1 MYLCIDFIYNMYM
14 VMNKKKCL
22 YVALASV
29 MLATSCSSEQ
39 DTMGGRISNRSI
51 LFNPTVPHATSSRA
65 VETTIDNLD
74 AFKVTAFLPGA
85 DNYMEN
91 VAYTKADGAW
101 STNDGNFFWPTS
113 SEYLNFYAYAPAEP
127 CKMATSE
134 DADGASFSISH
145 QFQKLENFSPNAAAA
160 EQKDFIYA
168 YAKGNLEENGTDGVD
183 IKFKHALSQITVAAK
198 NDNKAYTV
206 KVSGVKIGNVMS
218 KSSFSFPSTGGNGN
232 DASWSQD
239 SQTGEYT
246 TSLSEA
252 VTLGSDATDFK
263 DQGNV
268 PFMLIPQSLTSTNK
282 ASEGAY
288 IALKVSIAM
297 QGGKVLCSDKWAYV
311 GIGGSWQMGK
321 RYNYT
326 LDFSNGAGQDAD
338 GNLIISGKGIKLSVN
353 MGDWTAED
361 VDLPKVD
368 NTLPELPA
376 IANCLILDPTG
387 ANVGKIDVV
396 NNINI
401 FWSNPDVGDAANVL
415 DKKSEWV
422 AEVIWQDINSRAIN
436 FCNAAGNIIS
446 GDTYEGTG
454 NQPLYVKA
462 VGGKKGNVVVGVKK
476 KGAGND
482 AYLWSWHLWITE
494 EPQLVGGFMDRNLGA
509 TSATPSDGDKTYG
522 LYYQFGRK
530 DPFTGDI
537 NRYDINGTSIGK
549 TTVADGKVTFAK
561 AMQTPEVFYTYG
573 SSSGSDWASPNNY
586 TTKKWNDITDAA
598 GKSLFDPSPKGWRLP
613 SKEEYSNFS
622 STTFTW
628 DSSNKGRTYEG
639 NWFPA
644 AGCRDSNHGSMS
656 GVGSFGFDWSS
667 SPSNDNDGYSLYFY
681 SGFVDPSNIGYRAGG
696 FGLRCVQE

>member
-1 MYLCIDFIYNMYM
+1 
-14 VMNKKKCL
+14 
-22 YVALASV
+22 
-29 MLATSCSSEQ
+29 
-39 DTMGGRISNRSI
+39 MGGRISNRSI
-51 LFNPTVPHATSSRA
+51 LFNPTVPHTTSSRA

-91 VAYTKADGAW
+91 VAYTKADGVW

-127 CKMATSE
+127 CKMATTE
-134 DADGASFSISH
+134 DSDGASFSIGH
-145 QFQKLENFSPNAAAA
+145 QFQKLENFSPNAATA

-218 KSSFSFPSTGGNGN
+218 KSTFSFPSTGGDGN
-232 DASWSQD
+232 DASWTQD
-239 SQTGEYT
+239 SQTGSYT
-246 TSLSEA
+246 TEWESGAVELS
-252 VTLGSDATDFK
+252 SDVKDFK

-268 PFMLIPQSLTSTNK
+268 PFMLIPQSLISANK
-282 ASEGAY
+282 AADGAY

-297 QGGKVLCSDKWAYV
+297 QGGKVLCSDKWTYV
-311 GIGGSWQMGK
+311 AIDTDWQMGK

-338 GNLIISGKGIKLSVN
+338 GNLIISGKGIKLTVN

-368 NTLPELPA
+368 YSLPELPA
-376 IANCLILDPTG
+376 TANCLILDPTG
-387 ANVGKIDVV
+387 ANVGKIDVA

-422 AEVIWQDINSRAIN
+422 AEVIWQDINARAIN

-476 KGAGND
+476 KGAGKD

-549 TTVADGKVTFAK
+549 TTVTSGKVTFAK
-561 AMQTPEVFYTYG
+561 AMQTPATFYTYG
-573 SSSGSDWASPNNY
+573 SGNNDWASPNNY
-586 TTKKWNDITDAA
+586 TSKNWNDISESD
-598 GKSLFDPSPKGWRLP
+598 GKTFFDPCPEGWRLP
-613 SKEEYSNFS
+613 TKAEYSNFS
-622 STTFTW
+622 TTTFTW
-628 DSSNKGRTYEG
+628 DATNSGRTYNG

-644 AGCRDSNHGSMS
+644 AGYRNSDDGSMS
-656 GVGSFGFDWSS
+656 YVGSGGNYWSA
-667 SPSNDNDGYSLYFY
+667 SPDSENLGYSLYFLSGY
-681 SGFVDPSNIGYRAGG
+681 VNPAYGNYRASGFSV
-696 FGLRCVQE
+696 RCVQE

>member
-1 MYLCIDFIYNMYM
+1 
-14 VMNKKKCL
+14 
-22 YVALASV
+22 
-29 MLATSCSSEQ
+29 
-39 DTMGGRISNRSI
+39 MGGVNLSNQTI
-51 LFNPTVPHATSSRA
+51 QINPSVGHPSSRA

-101 STNDGNFFWPTS
+101 STNEGNFFWPTS

-127 CKMATSE
+127 CKMATTE
-134 DADGASFSISH
+134 DADGASFSIGH

-183 IKFKHALSQITVAAK
+183 IKFKHAFSQITIAAK

-218 KSSFSFPSTGGNGN
+218 KSTFSFPSTGGDGN

-239 SQTGEYT
+239 SQTGSYT
-246 TSLSEA
+246 TEWENGAVELS
-252 VTLGSDATDFK
+252 SDVKDFK

-268 PFMLIPQSLTSTNK
+268 PFMLIPQSLTSANK
-282 ASEGAY
+282 AADGAY

-326 LDFSNGAGQDAD
+326 LDFSNGAGQDGE
-338 GNLIISGKGIKLSVN
+338 GNLIISGKGIRLSVN

-361 VDLPKVD
+361 VDIPEN

-376 IANCLILDPTG
+376 TANCLILDPTG
-387 ANVGKIDVV
+387 DNVGKIDVV

-422 AEVIWQDINSRAIN
+422 AEVIWQDIDSRAIN
-436 FCNAAGNIIS
+436 FCNAAGDVVP
-446 GDTYEGTG
+446 GDSYEGKG

-509 TSATPSDGDKTYG
+509 TSATPTDGSKTYG

-537 NRYDINGTSIGK
+537 NRYDINGNSVGK
-549 TTVADGKVTFAK
+549 TTITSGLETFAK
-561 AMQTPEVFYTYG
+561 AMQTPEVFYTLAG
-573 SSSGSDWASPNNY
+573 DWAWPNNY
-586 TTKKWNDITDAA
+586 TSKNWNDITDAN
-598 GKSLFDPSPKGWRLP
+598 GKSLFDPSPEGWRLP

-622 STTFTW
+622 TSTFTW
-628 DSSNKGRTYEG
+628 DYSNKGRTYEG

-644 AGCRDSNHGSMS
+644 AGYRGSNNGSMYA
-656 GVGSFGFDWSS
+656 VGILGYSWSLSPHSDDDGYLLNFDSS
-667 SPSNDNDGYSLYFY
+667 SVYPYYDSRRAC
-681 SGFVDPSNIGYRAGG
+681 GFS
-696 FGLRCVQE
+696 LRCVQE

>member
-1 MYLCIDFIYNMYM
+1 M
-14 VMNKKKCL
+14 KKKNCL

-29 MLATSCSSEQ
+29 MLATSCSNEQ
-39 DTMGGRISNRSI
+39 EVMGGVNLSNRSI

-101 STNDGNFFWPTS
+101 STNEGNFFWPTS
-113 SEYLNFYAYAPAEP
+113 SEYLNFYAYAPTEP
-127 CKMATSE
+127 CKMATNE
-134 DADGASFSISH
+134 DADGASFSIDH

-183 IKFKHALSQITVAAK
+183 IKFKHALSQITIAAK

-218 KSSFSFPSTGGNGN
+218 KSTFSFPSTGGDGN

-239 SQTGEYT
+239 SQTGSYT
-246 TSLSEA
+246 TEWENGAVELS
-252 VTLGSDATDFK
+252 SDVKDFK

-268 PFMLIPQSLTSTNK
+268 PFMLIPQSLTSANK
-282 ASEGAY
+282 AADGAY

-297 QGGKVLCSDKWAYV
+297 QGGKVLCSGKWAYV
-311 GIGGSWQMGK
+311 GIGDAWQMGK

-326 LDFSNGAGQDAD
+326 LDFSNGAGQDAE
-338 GNLIISGKGIKLSVN
+338 GNLIISGKNIKLSVN

-361 VDLPKVD
+361 KNIPDYS
-368 NTLPELPA
+368 LPELPA
-376 IANCLILDPTG
+376 TANCLILDPTG
-387 ANVGKIDVV
+387 TSVGKIDVV

-401 FWSNPDVGDAANVL
+401 FWSNPDVGDATNVL

-422 AEVIWQDINSRAIN
+422 AEVIWQDINARAIN
-436 FCNAAGNIIS
+436 FCNAAGEVIS

-494 EPQLVGGFMDRNLGA
+494 EPKIIGGFMDRNLGA

-549 TTVADGKVTFAK
+549 TTVTYGPVSFAK
-561 AMQTPEVFYTYG
+561 AMQTPAVFYTHNRGTY
-573 SSSGSDWASPNNY
+573 DWASPNHFKI
-586 TTKKWNDITDAA
+586 KKWNDITDAA
-598 GKSLFDPSPKGWRLP
+598 GKSLFDPSPEGWRLP

-622 STTFTW
+622 ESTFTW
-628 DSSNKGRTYEG
+628 NSSNQDGRTYEG
-639 NWFPA
+639 NWFPV
-644 AGCRDSNHGSMS
+644 AGYRAFIGIGSLS
-656 GVGSFGFDWSS
+656 DVRQNGDYWSS
-667 SPSNDNDGYSLYFY
+667 SPYSSD
-681 SGFVDPSNIGYRAGG
+681 SGICLGFNQNSHLDPSSYYERTKGCCV
-696 FGLRCVQE
+696 RCVQE

>member
-1 MYLCIDFIYNMYM
+1 MYM

-85 DNYMEN
+85 NNYMEN

-113 SEYLNFYAYAPAEP
+113 SEYLNFYAYAPADP

-134 DADGASFSISH
+134 DADGASFSIDH

-218 KSSFSFPSTGGNGN
+218 KSSFKFPSSGGDGN

-239 SQTGEYT
+239 SQTGSYT
-246 TSLSEA
+246 TEWESGAVELS
-252 VTLGSDATDFK
+252 SDVKDFK

-268 PFMLIPQSLTSTNK
+268 PFMLIPQSLTSANK
-282 ASEGAY
+282 AADGAY

-311 GIGGSWQMGK
+311 GIGDSWQMGK

-326 LDFSNGAGQDAD
+326 LDFSNGAGQDEE
-338 GNLIISGKGIKLSVN
+338 GNQLISGKDIKLNVN
-353 MGDWTAED
+353 IGDWTAEG
-361 VDLPKVD
+361 VNLP
-368 NTLPELPA
+368 NYSLPELPA
-376 IANCLILDPTG
+376 TANCLILDPTG

-436 FCNAAGNIIS
+436 FCNASGNVIS
-446 GDTYEGTG
+446 GDTYEGKG
-454 NQPLYVKA
+454 NQPLYVKT
-462 VGGKKGNVVVGVKK
+462 VGGKKGNIIVGVKK

-509 TSATPSDGDKTYG
+509 MSATPSDGAKTHG

-537 NRYDINGTSIGK
+537 DRYDINGTSIGK
-549 TTVADGKVTFAK
+549 TTVTSGKVTFAK
-561 AMQTPEVFYTYG
+561 AMQTPAVFYTYG
-573 SSSGSDWASPNNY
+573 NSSTYDWASPNNY
-586 TTKKWNDITDAA
+586 TSKKWNDITDAA

-613 SKEEYSNFS
+613 NRENFSNFS
-622 STTFTW
+622 TTTFTW

-644 AGCRDSNHGSMS
+644 AGCRNSNNGSVYD
-656 GVGSFGFDWSS
+656 VGSYGYYWSS
-667 SPSNDNDGYSLYFY
+667 SPYYVNSGYYLNFV
-681 SGFVDPSNIGYRAGG
+681 SGYVLPSHGNNRAAG
-696 FGLRCVQE
+696 FSVRCVQE

>member
-1 MYLCIDFIYNMYM
+1 
-14 VMNKKKCL
+14 
-22 YVALASV
+22 
-29 MLATSCSSEQ
+29 
-39 DTMGGRISNRSI
+39 
-51 LFNPTVPHATSSRA
+51 
-65 VETTIDNLD
+65 
-74 AFKVTAFLPGA
+74 
-85 DNYMEN
+85 MEN
-91 VAYTKADGAW
+91 VAYIKADGAW

-127 CKMATSE
+127 CKMATTE
-134 DADGASFSISH
+134 DADGASFSIGH

-183 IKFKHALSQITVAAK
+183 IKFKHALSQITIAAK

-218 KSSFSFPSTGGNGN
+218 KSTFSFPSSGGEGN
-232 DASWSQD
+232 DASWAQD

-246 TSLSEA
+246 TEWESSAVELS
-252 VTLGSDATDFK
+252 SDVKDFK
-263 DQGNV
+263 NQGNV

-282 ASEGAY
+282 AADGAY

-311 GIGGSWQMGK
+311 GIGDSWQMGK

-338 GNLIISGKGIKLSVN
+338 GNLIISGKNIKLSVN
-353 MGDWTAED
+353 IGDWTAEG
-361 VDLPKVD
+361 VNLP
-368 NTLPELPA
+368 NYSLPELPA
-376 IANCLILDPTG
+376 TANCLILDPTG

-401 FWSNPDVGDAANVL
+401 FWSNPAVGDAANVL

-422 AEVIWQDINSRAIN
+422 AEVIWQDIDSRAIN
-436 FCNAAGNIIS
+436 FCNAAGDVVP
-446 GDTYEGTG
+446 GDSYEGKG

-509 TSATPSDGDKTYG
+509 TSATPTDGSKTYG

-537 NRYDINGTSIGK
+537 NRYDINGNSVGK
-549 TTVADGKVTFAK
+549 TTITSGLETFAK
-561 AMQTPEVFYTYG
+561 AMQTPEVFYTLAG
-573 SSSGSDWASPNNY
+573 DWAWPNNY
-586 TTKKWNDITDAA
+586 TSKNWNDITDAN
-598 GKSLFDPSPKGWRLP
+598 GKSLFDPSPEGWRLP

-622 STTFTW
+622 TSTFTW
-628 DSSNKGRTYEG
+628 DYSNKGRTYEG

-644 AGCRDSNHGSMS
+644 AGYRGSNNGSMYA
-656 GVGSFGFDWSS
+656 VGILGYSWSLSPHSDDDGYLLNFDSS
-667 SPSNDNDGYSLYFY
+667 SVYPYYDSRRAC
-681 SGFVDPSNIGYRAGG
+681 GFS
-696 FGLRCVQE
+696 LRCVQE

>member
-1 MYLCIDFIYNMYM
+1 MSRTLW
-14 VMNKKKCL
+14 
-22 YVALASV
+22 
-29 MLATSCSSEQ
+29 
-39 DTMGGRISNRSI
+39 GGRISNRSI
-51 LFNPTVPHATSSRA
+51 LLNPTVPHATSSRA

-134 DADGASFSISH
+134 DANGASFSIDH

-218 KSSFSFPSTGGNGN
+218 KSTFSFPSSGGDGN

-239 SQTGEYT
+239 SQTGSYT
-246 TSLSEA
+246 TEWE
-252 VTLGSDATDFK
+252 SDAVELSSDVKDFK

-268 PFMLIPQSLTSTNK
+268 PFMLIPQSLTSTSK
-282 ASEGAY
+282 AADGAY

-311 GIGGSWQMGK
+311 GIGDSWQMGK

-361 VDLPKVD
+361 VDIPEN

-376 IANCLILDPTG
+376 TASCLILDPTG

-422 AEVIWQDINSRAIN
+422 AEVIWQDINARAIN
-436 FCNAAGNIIS
+436 FCNANGDVVP
-446 GDTYEGTG
+446 GDTYEGKG
-454 NQPLYVKA
+454 NQPLYIKA

-509 TSATPSDGDKTYG
+509 TSATPSDGAKTHG

-549 TTVADGKVTFAK
+549 TTVTSGKVTFAK
-561 AMQTPEVFYTYG
+561 AMQTPGVFYTFG
-573 SSSGSDWASPNNY
+573 SGTYDWASPNNY

-598 GKSLFDPSPKGWRLP
+598 GKSLFDPSPEGWRLP
-613 SKEEYSNFS
+613 SKEEYFNFS
-622 STTFTW
+622 ESTFTW

-644 AGCRDSNHGSMS
+644 AGCRSS
-656 GVGSFGFDWSS
+656 GDVSINYVGSDGFYWCSL
-667 SPSNDNDGYSLYFY
+667 PDNDYYGYRLYFH
-681 SGFVDPSNIGYRAGG
+681 SGGVHPSENVSRSL
-696 FGLRCVQE
+696 GLSVRCVQE

>member
-1 MYLCIDFIYNMYM
+1 M
-14 VMNKKKCL
+14 
-22 YVALASV
+22 SR
-29 MLATSCSSEQ
+29 MLW
-39 DTMGGRISNRSI
+39 GVNLSNRSI

-91 VAYTKADGAW
+91 VAYIKADGAW

-127 CKMATSE
+127 CKMATTE
-134 DADGASFSISH
+134 DADGASFSIGH

-183 IKFKHALSQITVAAK
+183 IKFKHALSQITIAAK

-218 KSSFSFPSTGGNGN
+218 KSTFSFPSSGGEGN
-232 DASWSQD
+232 DASWAQD

-246 TSLSEA
+246 TEWESSAVELS
-252 VTLGSDATDFK
+252 SDVKDFK
-263 DQGNV
+263 NQGNV

-282 ASEGAY
+282 AADGAY

-311 GIGGSWQMGK
+311 GIGDSWQMGK

-338 GNLIISGKGIKLSVN
+338 GNLIISGKNIKLSVN
-353 MGDWTAED
+353 IGDWTAEG
-361 VDLPKVD
+361 VNLP
-368 NTLPELPA
+368 NYSLPELPA
-376 IANCLILDPTG
+376 TANCLILDPTG

-401 FWSNPDVGDAANVL
+401 FWSNPAVGDAANVL

-422 AEVIWQDINSRAIN
+422 AEVIWQDIDSRAIN
-436 FCNAAGNIIS
+436 FCNAAGDVVP
-446 GDTYEGTG
+446 GDSYEGKG

-509 TSATPSDGDKTYG
+509 TSATPTDGSKTYG

-537 NRYDINGTSIGK
+537 NRYDINGNSVGK
-549 TTVADGKVTFAK
+549 TTITSGLETFAK
-561 AMQTPEVFYTYG
+561 AMQTPEVFYTLAG
-573 SSSGSDWASPNNY
+573 DWAWPNNY
-586 TTKKWNDITDAA
+586 TSKNWNDITDAN
-598 GKSLFDPSPKGWRLP
+598 GKSLFDPSPEGWRLP

-622 STTFTW
+622 TNTFTW
-628 DSSNKGRTYEG
+628 DYSNKGRTYEG

-644 AGCRDSNHGSMS
+644 AGYRGSNNGSMYA
-656 GVGSFGFDWSS
+656 VGILGYSWSLSPHSDDDGYLLNFDSS
-667 SPSNDNDGYSLYFY
+667 SVYPYYDSRRAC
-681 SGFVDPSNIGYRAGG
+681 GFS
-696 FGLRCVQE
+696 LRCVQE

>member
-1 MYLCIDFIYNMYM
+1 M
-14 VMNKKKCL
+14 KKKYSL

-29 MLATSCSSEQ
+29 MLATSCSTEQ

-51 LFNPTVPHATSSRA
+51 LLNPTVPHAATSRA

-101 STNDGNFFWPTS
+101 STNEGNFFWPTS

-127 CKMATSE
+127 CKMSTNE
-134 DADGASFSISH
+134 DADGASFNINH

-183 IKFKHALSQITVAAK
+183 IKFKHALSQITIAAK

-218 KSSFSFPSTGGNGN
+218 KSTFSFPSSGGDGN

-239 SQTGEYT
+239 SQTGSYT
-246 TSLSEA
+246 TEWENGAVELS
-252 VTLGSDATDFK
+252 SDVKDFK

-268 PFMLIPQSLTSTNK
+268 PFMLIPQSLTSANK
-282 ASEGAY
+282 AADGAY

-311 GIGGSWQMGK
+311 GIGDSWQMGK

-361 VDLPKVD
+361 VDIPEN

-376 IANCLILDPTG
+376 TANCLILDPTG
-387 ANVGKIDVV
+387 SNVGKIDVV

-436 FCNAAGNIIS
+436 FCNAAGDVAP
-446 GDTYEGTG
+446 GDTYEGKG
-454 NQPLYVKA
+454 NQPLYIKA

-494 EPQLVGGFMDRNLGA
+494 EPQLVSGFMDRNLGA
-509 TSATPSDGDKTYG
+509 MSANPSDGDKTYG

-537 NRYDINGTSIGK
+537 DRYDINGTSIGK
-549 TTVADGKVTFAK
+549 TTLTSGKVTFAK
-561 AMQTPEVFYTYG
+561 AMQTPGVFYTFGNSLLAY
-573 SSSGSDWASPNNY
+573 DWASPNNY
-586 TTKKWNDITDAA
+586 NTKKWNDITDAA
-598 GKSLFDPSPKGWRLP
+598 GKSLFDPSPEGWRLP
-613 SKEEYSNFS
+613 SKEEYSDFD
-622 STTFTW
+622 TKTFIW
-628 DSSNKGRTYEG
+628 DSSNKGSTYNA

-644 AGCRDSNHGSMS
+644 AGERNINYGKMEY
-656 GVGSFGFDWSS
+656 VGRKGNCWNS
-667 SPSNDNDGYSLYFY
+667 SPKNHQDGCRLVFCNDFLYTDLSNPRANGYS
-681 SGFVDPSNIGYRAGG
+681 V
-696 FGLRCVQE
+696 RCVQE

>member
-1 MYLCIDFIYNMYM
+1 MSRTLW
-14 VMNKKKCL
+14 
-22 YVALASV
+22 
-29 MLATSCSSEQ
+29 
-39 DTMGGRISNRSI
+39 GGRISNRSI

-101 STNDGNFFWPTS
+101 STNEGNFFWPTS

-134 DADGASFSISH
+134 DTDGASFNVNH

-160 EQKDFIYA
+160 GQKDFIYA
-168 YAKGNLEENGTDGVD
+168 YAKGNLEDNGTDGVD

-218 KSSFSFPSTGGNGN
+218 KSTFSFPSTGGDGN

-246 TSLSEA
+246 TEWESSAVELS
-252 VTLGSDATDFK
+252 SDVKDFK

-282 ASEGAY
+282 ASDGAY

-326 LDFSNGAGQDAD
+326 LDFSNGAGQDAE
-338 GNLIISGKGIKLSVN
+338 GNLIISGKGIKFTVN
-353 MGDWTAED
+353 MGDWTVEE
-361 VDLPKVD
+361 VDLPEN

-376 IANCLILDPTG
+376 TANCLILDPTG
-387 ANVGKIDVV
+387 NSVGKIDVA

-436 FCNAAGNIIS
+436 FCNASGNIIS
-446 GDTYEGTG
+446 GDTYEGKG
-454 NQPLYVKA
+454 NQPLYIKA

-509 TSATPSDGDKTYG
+509 MSATPSDGAKTRG

-537 NRYDINGTSIGK
+537 DRYDINGTSIGE
-549 TTVADGKVTFAK
+549 TTIASGYVSFAK
-561 AMQTPEVFYTYG
+561 AMQTPRVFYTYYND
-573 SSSGSDWASPNNY
+573 SSYDWASPNNY
-586 TTKKWNDITDAA
+586 TSKKWNDITDAA
-598 GKSLFDPSPKGWRLP
+598 GKSLFDPSPEGWRLP
-613 SKEEYSNFS
+613 NKEEYSNFS
-622 STTFTW
+622 TTTFIW
-628 DSSNKGRTYEG
+628 NSGKGRTYEG
-639 NWFPA
+639 NWFPT
-644 AGCRDSNHGSMS
+644 AGYRSSVVG
-656 GVGSFGFDWSS
+656 GVGSNPSDGLYWSS
-667 SPSNDNDGYSLYFY
+667 SPINGNYGYSLDFR
-681 SGFVDPSNIGYRAGG
+681 SSDVDPSNTSGRANG
-696 FGLRCVQE
+696 FSVRCVQE

>member
-1 MYLCIDFIYNMYM
+1 M
-14 VMNKKKCL
+14 KKKNCL

-29 MLATSCSSEQ
+29 MLATSCSNEQ
-39 DTMGGRISNRSI
+39 DVMGGVNLSNQTI
-51 LFNPTVPHATSSRA
+51 QINPSVGHPSSRA

-101 STNDGNFFWPTS
+101 STNEGNFFWPTS

-127 CKMATSE
+127 CKMATTE
-134 DADGASFSISH
+134 DADGASFSIGH

-183 IKFKHALSQITVAAK
+183 IKFKHALSQITIAAK

-218 KSSFSFPSTGGNGN
+218 KSTFSFPSTGGDGN

-239 SQTGEYT
+239 SQTGSYT
-246 TSLSEA
+246 TEWENGAVELS
-252 VTLGSDATDFK
+252 SDVKDFK

-268 PFMLIPQSLTSTNK
+268 PFMLIPQSLTSANK
-282 ASEGAY
+282 AADGAY

-326 LDFSNGAGQDAD
+326 LDFSNGAGQDGE
-338 GNLIISGKGIKLSVN
+338 GNLIISGKGIRLSVN

-361 VDLPKVD
+361 VDIPEN

-376 IANCLILDPTG
+376 TANCLILDPTG
-387 ANVGKIDVV
+387 DNVGKIDVV

-422 AEVIWQDINSRAIN
+422 AEVIWQDIDSRAIN
-436 FCNAAGNIIS
+436 FCNAAGDVVP
-446 GDTYEGTG
+446 GDSYEGKG

-509 TSATPSDGDKTYG
+509 TSATPTDGSKTYG

-537 NRYDINGTSIGK
+537 NRYDINGNSVGK
-549 TTVADGKVTFAK
+549 TTITSGLETFAK
-561 AMQTPEVFYTYG
+561 AMQTPEVFYTLAG
-573 SSSGSDWASPNNY
+573 DWAWPNNY
-586 TTKKWNDITDAA
+586 TSKNWNDITDAN
-598 GKSLFDPSPKGWRLP
+598 GKSLFDPSPEGWRLP

-622 STTFTW
+622 TSTFTW
-628 DSSNKGRTYEG
+628 DYSNKGRTYEG

-644 AGCRDSNHGSMS
+644 AGYRGSNNGSMYA
-656 GVGSFGFDWSS
+656 VGILGYSWSLSPHSDDDGYLLNFDSS
-667 SPSNDNDGYSLYFY
+667 SVYPYYDSRRAC
-681 SGFVDPSNIGYRAGG
+681 GFS
-696 FGLRCVQE
+696 LRCVQE

>member
-1 MYLCIDFIYNMYM
+1 
-14 VMNKKKCL
+14 
-22 YVALASV
+22 
-29 MLATSCSSEQ
+29 MLW
-39 DTMGGRISNRSI
+39 GVNLSNRSI

-91 VAYTKADGAW
+91 VAYIKADGAW

-127 CKMATSE
+127 CKMATTE
-134 DADGASFSISH
+134 DADGASFSIGH

-183 IKFKHALSQITVAAK
+183 IKFKHALSQITIAAK

-218 KSSFSFPSTGGNGN
+218 KSTFSFPSSGGEGN
-232 DASWSQD
+232 DASWAQD

-246 TSLSEA
+246 TEWESSAVELS
-252 VTLGSDATDFK
+252 SDVKDFK
-263 DQGNV
+263 NQGNV

-282 ASEGAY
+282 AADGAY

-311 GIGGSWQMGK
+311 GIGDSWQMGK

-338 GNLIISGKGIKLSVN
+338 GNLIISGKNIKLSVN
-353 MGDWTAED
+353 IGDWTAEG
-361 VDLPKVD
+361 VNLP
-368 NTLPELPA
+368 NYSLPELPA
-376 IANCLILDPTG
+376 TANCLILDPTG

-401 FWSNPDVGDAANVL
+401 FWSNPAVGDAANVL

-422 AEVIWQDINSRAIN
+422 AEVIWQDIDSRAIN
-436 FCNAAGNIIS
+436 FCNAAGDVVP
-446 GDTYEGTG
+446 GDSYEGKG

-509 TSATPSDGDKTYG
+509 TSATPTDGSKTYG

-537 NRYDINGTSIGK
+537 NRYDINGNSVGK
-549 TTVADGKVTFAK
+549 TTITSGLETFAK
-561 AMQTPEVFYTYG
+561 AMQTPEVFYTLAG
-573 SSSGSDWASPNNY
+573 DWAWPNNY
-586 TTKKWNDITDAA
+586 TSKNWNDITDAN
-598 GKSLFDPSPKGWRLP
+598 GKSLFDPSPEGWRLP

-622 STTFTW
+622 TSTFTW
-628 DSSNKGRTYEG
+628 DYSNKGRTYEG

-644 AGCRDSNHGSMS
+644 AGYRGSNNGSMYA
-656 GVGSFGFDWSS
+656 VGILGYSWSLSPHSDDDGYLLNFDSS
-667 SPSNDNDGYSLYFY
+667 SVYPYYDSRRAC
-681 SGFVDPSNIGYRAGG
+681 GFS
-696 FGLRCVQE
+696 LRCVQE